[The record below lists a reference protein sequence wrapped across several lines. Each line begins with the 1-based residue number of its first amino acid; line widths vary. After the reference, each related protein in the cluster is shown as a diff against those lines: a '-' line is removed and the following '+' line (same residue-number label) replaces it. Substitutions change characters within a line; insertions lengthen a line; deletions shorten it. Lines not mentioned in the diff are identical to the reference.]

1 MKKTFGRSSSVVY
14 FRNILPQTYKDKANG
29 YYKYGYND
37 QLPLDLI
44 NIINNSGTAKKA
56 CKKYSDYIQ
65 ADGFVNEIASNYK
78 VNGKETADKILGKI
92 ALSFGYFAGVALHV
106 SRLGNGAVGKIT
118 VMPFHK
124 VRRGINGDFYF
135 NNTIGTEKYEKDKWV
150 TLQPFKGTIANYND
164 IIDNK
169 ENYGGRG
176 EILYVYDGNPF
187 DSDIYPIPD
196 YVASLEDLKTSSE
209 LSKMDYEA
217 VLNGFA
223 LGGIMT
229 FIGIDDTTE
238 DEDGLTDRQKV
249 ESAMMQFTGL
259 KKNKDGLTDRF
270 GVMTNFVATP
280 EQVPTFTG
288 NDPKPILEASNTKRD
303 IIERAVCKLFGV
315 HPVLLGFSEASV
327 LGNDKAI
334 AQASDMLRITVN
346 PIQRLI
352 TETFEM
358 LYGTSIDWT
367 ISEFGVEIN
376 IPTEGD
382 RILKTLNSL
391 SPLLATK
398 VIDLIPP
405 EKLLNAL
412 GIESP
417 QPTTTAP

>member
-1 MKKTFGRSSSVVY
+1 
-14 FRNILPQTYKDKANG
+14 
-29 YYKYGYND
+29 
-37 QLPLDLI
+37 
-44 NIINNSGTAKKA
+44 
-56 CKKYSDYIQ
+56 
-65 ADGFVNEIASNYK
+65 
-78 VNGKETADKILGKI
+78 
-92 ALSFGYFAGVALHV
+92 
-106 SRLGNGAVGKIT
+106 
-118 VMPFHK
+118 
-124 VRRGINGDFYF
+124 
-135 NNTIGTEKYEKDKWV
+135 
-150 TLQPFKGTIANYND
+150 
-164 IIDNK
+164 
-169 ENYGGRG
+169 
-176 EILYVYDGNPF
+176 
-187 DSDIYPIPD
+187 
-196 YVASLEDLKTSSE
+196 
-209 LSKMDYEA
+209 MDYEA

-229 FIGIDDTTE
+229 FIGIDDTTQ

-358 LYGTSIDWT
+358 LYGTAIDWT

-376 IPTEGD
+376 IPSEGD

-417 QPTTTAP
+417 QQTTTAP